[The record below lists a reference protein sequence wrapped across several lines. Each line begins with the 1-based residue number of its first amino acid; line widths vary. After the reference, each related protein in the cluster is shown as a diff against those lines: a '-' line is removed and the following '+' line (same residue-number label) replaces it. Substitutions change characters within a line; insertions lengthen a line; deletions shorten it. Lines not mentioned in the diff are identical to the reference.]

1 MNIRLDRIATA
12 DTDEVIGGAIPEEG
26 FTLRLI
32 GGGLGAT
39 ATCSR
44 CPWLQHCEGKPR
56 FHSAAPPTSSMQVA
70 CNLLPAY

>member
-1 MNIRLDRIATA
+1 MSA

-44 CPWLQHCEGKPR
+44 CGWLEHCEGNANPNMHHIPLTAGIITLS
-56 FHSAAPPTSSMQVA
+56 FFLS
-70 CNLLPAY
+70 